1 MINLFNFSKNNKIV
15 ICYNELSCVDCF
27 KNLVLEIYSKF
38 GGFEI
43 YFLIRTN
50 NNSSENKRIS
60 IQSLKRKLNLKWN
73 KIKIFFDRH
82 FDEDP
87 WPPINLKEGIF
98 GKYNISKTPAYFIIS
113 PDTIIFKNYD
123 EIVKELYR

>member
-1 MINLFNFSKNNKIV
+1 
-15 ICYNELSCVDCF
+15 
-27 KNLVLEIYSKF
+27 
-38 GGFEI
+38 
-43 YFLIRTN
+43 
-50 NNSSENKRIS
+50 ENKRIS

>member
-98 GKYNISKTPAYFIIS
+98 GKYNI
-113 PDTIIFKNYD
+113 
-123 EIVKELYR
+123 